1 MTPERKREM
10 ERRRRRAQELREKND
25 RSKGKR

>member
-1 MTPERKREM
+1 MTPERKQEM
-10 ERRRRRAQELREKND
+10 DRRRRRAQELRGKND